1 MGTTPMNGL
10 HGPAGRIRGA
20 AVLLVFVA
28 VLAACSALPGAPAAS
43 LPAAAFEADF
53 LLIGEVHDN
62 AAQHRLRLH
71 WLEALATRHRFAIA
85 FEQFDAVRQEALDRA
100 RAADA
105 TAAGSGEPLAQR
117 AHRIAEAAGFDFR
130 GWHWDYYRPVVELAL
145 QRDLP
150 LVAANLSRAQTVAV
164 ARGSAP
170 AEPQPQGWGAVEE
183 QALEASIRDG
193 HCAMLP
199 ESAIAPMAAAQRSR
213 DAQLA
218 RAIVDAHRRVGL
230 PVVLLAGN
238 GHQRRDIGVPR
249 YLSKLA
255 PGERVFSIGLLEAE
269 EPGGAEG
276 AGGVDDAVSGDA
288 AAQRF
293 ASRYDFVT
301 VTPAAAREDPCE
313 ALRARVRHRPA
324 AAPQ

>member
-1 MGTTPMNGL
+1 M
-10 HGPAGRIRGA
+10 RGA
-20 AVLLVFVA
+20 AALLVLA
-28 VLAACSALPGAPAAS
+28 AALAACSVLPGAPAAS
-43 LPAAAFEADF
+43 LPAAAFDADF
-53 LLIGEVHDN
+53 LLIGEVHDS

-71 WLEALATRHRFAIA
+71 WLEALAARRRFAIA

-100 RAADA
+100 RVADA
-105 TAAGSGEPLAQR
+105 AAAENGEPLAQR
-117 AHRIAEAAGFDFR
+117 AHRIAEAAGFDFH

-145 QRDLP
+145 RRDLP

-170 AEPQPQGWGAVEE
+170 AEPQPEGWGAVEE
-183 QALEASIRDG
+183 QALEVSIRDG
-193 HCAMLP
+193 HCGMLP
-199 ESAIAPMAAAQRSR
+199 EPAIAPMAAAQRSR

-218 RAIVDAHRRVGL
+218 RAIVDAHHRSGL

-249 YLSKLA
+249 YLAKLA
-255 PGERVFSIGLLEAE
+255 PGETVFSIGLLEAH
-269 EPGGAEG
+269 EPGGDDG
-276 AGGVDDAVSGDA
+276 AGGVDDAATGDDDV
-288 AAQRF
+288 QRF
-293 ASRYDFVT
+293 GLRYDFVA

-313 ALRARVRHRPA
+313 ALRAKARHRPG